1 MARLSPREEPVG
13 PKSCRVGRIEP
24 SVLGTVGNTPIVELR
39 RYAPDLGCTLLAK
52 LEGFNPAGSSKDRPA
67 RRIIEEGLE
76 SGRLEPGMLVVE
88 SSSGNMG
95 IGLAQACA
103 YHGLRLVCVVD
114 PKTNQ
119 TNIDILRAYGAEVD
133 CVLEPDPA
141 TGDFL
146 PARLERVRQWL
157 ALVPGAFWP
166 NQYANEENSRSHAET
181 TMAEILEVCGEVDY
195 LFVTTSTCG
204 TVRGCA
210 EVVRRQGL
218 ATRVIAVDAVGS
230 VIFGGERKKRLLPG
244 MGAAIVPPL
253 CPVGWIDQVVLV
265 SDLDSIVGCRRLL
278 RREAIFAGASSGGAV
293 VAAQRVL
300 ADAAPGARAVVILPD
315 RGERY
320 LGTVFSDAWVQE
332 HFGAVAS
339 LWQEPAVP
347 AAHDSEIAWGLPG
360 QEA

>member
-1 MARLSPREEPVG
+1 MASQSLI
-13 PKSCRVGRIEP
+13 KEP
-24 SVLGTVGNTPIVELR
+24 STTQLRRAGAMRASVLETVGDTPIVELR

-67 RRIIEEGLE
+67 RQIIEEGLN

-95 IGLAQACA
+95 IGLAQACT
-103 YHGLRLVCVVD
+103 YHGLRLICVVD

-146 PARLERVRQWL
+146 PARLARVQQWL
-157 ALVPGAFWP
+157 ERVPGAFWP
-166 NQYANEENSRSHAET
+166 NQYANEQNSRSHAET
-181 TMAEILEVCGEVDY
+181 TMAEILDVCGEIDY

-210 EVVRRQGL
+210 EVVRSRGL
-218 ATRVIAVDAVGS
+218 STRVVAVDAVGS

-278 RREAIFAGASSGGAV
+278 RREAIFAGASSGGAL

-300 ADAAPGARAVVILPD
+300 AGAAPGTRAVVILPD

-320 LGTVFSDAWVQE
+320 LGTVFSDGWVQE
-332 HFGAVAS
+332 HFGNVEA
-339 LWQEPAVP
+339 LWQE
-347 AAHDSEIAWGLPG
+347 AAELAL
-360 QEA
+360 QRAELA